1 MDPVLSQATASVCSG
16 GSAPPDSARVA
27 AALLTAEKAVR
38 KQKQDHSM
46 AQLIGT
52 WRLCW
57 ISGTRRTQQQAG
69 PLLGPGRYLPGVI
82 KITLRY
88 LQPPEL
94 NSEEQGEARGWV
106 ENQVELGGLRI
117 GLSGPTRF
125 LSRKSILAFDFT
137 RIHISLLGRQLWQ
150 GDLRGGRTAEEKF
163 YQSSIRDQAFFVYFL
178 LEQELIAARGRGGGL
193 ALWGRIAD

>member
-1 MDPVLSQATASVCSG
+1 
-16 GSAPPDSARVA
+16 
-27 AALLTAEKAVR
+27 
-38 KQKQDHSM
+38 M